1 MTSFGAETVQTGQ
14 GAGAA
19 TAAQPGARRVVLCRN
34 SGRTARHVPHRIP
47 AMQRH
52 FRPLASAIAIAVALF
67 VTLAPA
73 TASAQPAKR
82 AITLDD
88 LARFKTVN
96 DPQRSPDG
104 KWVAYVVGSPDV
116 EKDKRDSD
124 LWMVSWD
131 GAQAV
136 RLTSGPDSES
146 SPRWSPDGRYL
157 AFLASRGTEDEKKK
171 GSQIWLLDRL
181 GGEAQKLTEI
191 DGGVSDYAWSP
202 DSKKFVFTKGDKD
215 PADEPEKMEGWK
227 RKTAPPIVIDRY
239 HYKQDREG
247 YLKRFYTHVYVFDI
261 ASKKLE
267 QITTGQ
273 FNDSSPAWSPDGTKI
288 AFVSTRQGPDPD
300 RHENSDIYVVDAKA
314 GAEPRPLT
322 TYVGADGGRPSWSPD
337 GQWIAYYQGD
347 ETKYLAYDINKL
359 AIIPAAGGAAKVLT
373 AALDRPASGP
383 IWWSP
388 DGKTLTFSVS
398 DDRIDY
404 VARTTTAGGAVEK
417 LTTGRRTVSNV
428 SLGADGNVVLLAGT
442 AAETPEVHA
451 LEGGTLRKL
460 TKVNDELLGQLLLA
474 TTEDFTSTSKD
485 GTVVNG
491 LIVKPAS
498 YAAGTKYPTLLI
510 IHGGPNGQ
518 DDHSF
523 SFENQYYA
531 AAGYV
536 VLNINYR
543 GSSGRG
549 EAFQKAIYADWG
561 NKEVMD
567 LLGAVD
573 RAVSAG
579 IADPNRLGIGGWSYG
594 GILTDYTI
602 ASDTRFKAAV
612 SGAGS
617 ALQSSMYGLDQY
629 IVQWDIEVGQPWKAQ
644 DIYIKLS
651 YPFWHADRIKTP
663 TLFLGGE
670 KDFNVPIAGGEQMYQ
685 ALRSLGIDT
694 QLVIYPGQFHGLAI
708 PSYQRDRFERY
719 LGWFDKYL
727 KK

>member
-1 MTSFGAETVQTGQ
+1 
-14 GAGAA
+14 
-19 TAAQPGARRVVLCRN
+19 
-34 SGRTARHVPHRIP
+34 
-47 AMQRH
+47 MQRH
-52 FRPLASAIAIAVALF
+52 VRHLVSAIAIGAALLVALP
-67 VTLAPA
+67 PA
-73 TASAQPAKR
+73 TASGQPAKR

-88 LARFKTVN
+88 LSKFKSVG

-104 KWVAYVVGSPDV
+104 KWVAYVVGVIDV

-131 GAQAV
+131 GAQTV
-136 RLTSGPDSES
+136 RLTSGPESES

-191 DGGVSDYAWSP
+191 DGGVSDYSWSP
-202 DSKKFVFTKGDKD
+202 DSKKFVFTKSDKD

-227 RKTAPPIVIDRY
+227 RKTAPPIVLDRY
-239 HYKQDREG
+239 HFKQDRDG
-247 YLKRFYTHVYVFDI
+247 YLKRFYSHVHVFDI
-261 ASKKLE
+261 AAKKVE
-267 QITTGQ
+267 QITAGQ
-273 FNDSSPAWSPDGTKI
+273 FDDSAPAWSPDGTKI

-300 RHENSDIYVVDAKA
+300 RHQNSDVYVVDARA
-314 GAEPRPLT
+314 GAEPKQLT
-322 TYVGADGGRPSWSPD
+322 TYPGADGGRPSWSPD
-337 GQWIAYYQGD
+337 GQWIAYFQGD

-359 AIIPAAGGAAKVLT
+359 AIIPAGGGAAKVLT
-373 AALDRPASGP
+373 EALDRPVSGQ

-388 DGKTLTFSVS
+388 DGRTLTFAVG
-398 DDRIDY
+398 DDRIEY
-404 VARTTTAGGAVEK
+404 VGRTTTAGGAVEK
-417 LTTGRRTVSNV
+417 LTTGRRTVSSV
-428 SLGADGNVVLLAGT
+428 SLGSDGNLTLLAGST
-442 AAETPEVHA
+442 TQTPEVHA
-451 LEGGTLRKL
+451 LEGGTLRRL
-460 TKVNDELLGQLLLA
+460 TKVNDDLLAQLQLA
-474 TTEDFTSTSKD
+474 TTEDFTSKSKD

-498 YAAGTKYPTLLI
+498 YTAGQKYPTLLI

-523 SFENQYYA
+523 TFDNEFFA
-531 AAGYV
+531 ANGYV

-549 EAFQKAIYADWG
+549 SVYQKAIYADWG

-567 LLGAVD
+567 LVGAVD
-573 RAVSAG
+573 QAVASG
-579 IADPNRLGIGGWSYG
+579 IADPDRLGIGGWSYG
-594 GILTDYTI
+594 GILTNYSI

-617 ALQSSMYGLDQY
+617 SLQSTMYGLDQY

-644 DIYIKLS
+644 DLYIKLS

-663 TLFLGGE
+663 TLFMGGE

-694 QLVIYPGQFHGLAI
+694 QLVIYPGQFHGLTT
-708 PSYQRDRFERY
+708 PSYQRDRLERY
-719 LGWFDKYL
+719 LAWFDKYL

>member
-1 MTSFGAETVQTGQ
+1 
-14 GAGAA
+14 
-19 TAAQPGARRVVLCRN
+19 
-34 SGRTARHVPHRIP
+34 
-47 AMQRH
+47 MQLH
-52 FRPLASAIAIAVALF
+52 FRRIVPAAVPGVAIFIALAAAIA
-67 VTLAPA
+67 
-73 TASAQPAKR
+73 SGQPAKR

-88 LARFKTVN
+88 LAKIKSVG

-104 KWVAYVVGSPDV
+104 KWVAYVVGSVDV

-131 GAQAV
+131 GTQTL
-136 RLTSGPDSES
+136 RLTSAPDSES

-202 DSKKFVFTKGDKD
+202 DSKKFVFTKEDKD
-215 PADEPEKMEGWK
+215 PAGEPEKMEGWK

-239 HYKQDREG
+239 HFKQDREG

-261 ASKKLE
+261 ASKKAE

-273 FNDSSPAWSPDGTKI
+273 FNDTSPAWSPDGTKI
-288 AFVSTRQGPDPD
+288 AFVSKRAGPDPD

-314 GAEPRPLT
+314 GAEPRQLT
-322 TYVGADGGRPSWSPD
+322 TYAGSDTGRPSWSPD

-347 ETKYLAYDINKL
+347 ETKYSAYEINKV
-359 AIIPAAGGAAKVLT
+359 AIVPAAGGPAKVLT
-373 AALDRPASGP
+373 AALDRPAAGQV
-383 IWWSP
+383 WWSP
-388 DGKTLTFSVS
+388 DAKTLTFAVS
-398 DDRIDY
+398 DDRVDY
-404 VARTTTAGGAVEK
+404 VGRTTLAGGAVEK
-417 LTTGRRTVSNV
+417 LTTGRQTVTNI
-428 SLGADGNVVLLAGT
+428 SLGADGGLTMLVGSPIQ
-442 AAETPEVHA
+442 TPEVHA
-451 LEGGTLRKL
+451 LEGGKLRKV
-460 TKVNDELLGQLLLA
+460 TKVNDDLLGQLQLA
-474 TTEDFTSTSKD
+474 TTEDFTSKSKD

-491 LIVKPAS
+491 LIAKPAS
-498 YAAGTKYPTLLI
+498 YTPGKKYPTLLI
-510 IHGGPNGQ
+510 IHGGPSGQ

-523 SFENQYYA
+523 DFEREFYA
-531 AAGYV
+531 ANGYV

-549 EAFQKAIYADWG
+549 EAFQKAIYGDWG
-561 NKEVMD
+561 NKEVVD

-573 RAVSAG
+573 QAVAAG
-579 IADPNRLGIGGWSYG
+579 IADPDRLGIGGWSYG

-602 ASDTRFKAAV
+602 ATDPRFKAAV

-617 ALQSSMYGLDQY
+617 ALQLSMYGSDQY
-629 IVQWDIEVGQPWKAQ
+629 ISQYELEIGLPWKAR
-644 DIYIKLS
+644 DLWLKIS
-651 YPFWHADRIKTP
+651 YPFFQADRIRTP

-670 KDFNVPIAGGEQMYQ
+670 KDFNVPIIGGEQMYQ
-685 ALRSLGIDT
+685 ALKTQGIDT
-694 QLVIYPGQFHGLAI
+694 QLVIYPGQYHGLTL

-719 LGWFDKYL
+719 LAWFDKYL

>member
-1 MTSFGAETVQTGQ
+1 MQKHV
-14 GAGAA
+14 
-19 TAAQPGARRVVLCRN
+19 RRF
-34 SGRTARHVPHRIP
+34 IP
-47 AMQRH
+47 A
-52 FRPLASAIAIAVALF
+52 IAFGIALF
-67 VTLAPA
+67 LALVPA
-73 TASAQPAKR
+73 AASAQPAKR
-82 AITLDD
+82 AISLDD
-88 LARFKTVN
+88 LSKLKSVG

-104 KWVAYVVGSPDV
+104 KWVAYVVRSVDV
-116 EKDKRDSD
+116 EKDKNDSD

-131 GAQAV
+131 GTQTV
-136 RLTSGPDSES
+136 RLTSGPESES

-191 DGGVSDYAWSP
+191 EGGVSDYSWSP
-202 DSKKFVFTKGDKD
+202 DSKKFVFAKDDKD

-227 RKTAPPIVIDRY
+227 RKTTPPIVLDRY
-239 HYKQDREG
+239 HFKQDREG

-261 ASKKLE
+261 ATKRVE
-267 QITTGQ
+267 QVTTGQ

-300 RHENSDIYVVDAKA
+300 RHQNSDIYVVDAKA
-314 GAEPRPLT
+314 GAEPKQLT
-322 TYVGADGGRPSWSPD
+322 TYVGADVGRPSWSPD
-337 GQWIAYYQGD
+337 GQWIAYFQGD
-347 ETKYLAYDINKL
+347 ETKYLAYDIDKL
-359 AIIPAAGGAAKVLT
+359 AIVPAAGGAAKVLT
-373 AALDRPASGP
+373 EALDRPISGQ

-388 DGKTLTFSVS
+388 DGKTLTFTVG
-398 DDRIDY
+398 DDRTEY
-404 VARTTTAGGAVEK
+404 VGRTTAAGGAVER
-417 LTTGRRTVSNV
+417 LTTGRQTVSSV
-428 SLGADGNVVLLAGT
+428 SLGADGSVTLLAGST
-442 AAETPEVHA
+442 TQTPEVHA
-451 LEGGTLRKL
+451 LEGGKLRKL
-460 TKVNDELLGQLLLA
+460 TKVNDDLLAELQLA
-474 TTEDFTSTSKD
+474 TTEDFTSKSKD

-498 YAAGTKYPTLLI
+498 YTPGTKYPMLLI

-523 SFENQYYA
+523 SFDNEFFA
-531 AAGYV
+531 ANGYV

-561 NKEVMD
+561 NKEVLD

-573 RAVSAG
+573 QAVASG
-579 IADPNRLGIGGWSYG
+579 IADPDRLGIGGWSYG
-594 GILTDYTI
+594 GLLTNYSI

-617 ALQSSMYGLDQY
+617 SLQSSMYGLDQY

-644 DIYIKLS
+644 DLYIKLS
-651 YPFWHADRIKTP
+651 YPFWRADRIKTP
-663 TLFLGGE
+663 TLFMGGE

-694 QLVIYPGQFHGLAI
+694 QLVIYPGQFHGLTI
-708 PSYQRDRFERY
+708 PSYQRDRLGRY
-719 LGWFDKYL
+719 LAWFDKYL